1 MKLSVIIP
9 YCNEYPQI
17 LFTVQSIM
25 NELNVVTF
33 DWEIVTI
40 NNYAPEVSLQNTRK
54 ISCKCGKEWHLKR
67 EEDKG
72 GGKLQAYS
80 KTHPGKLIA
89 IEYKEKLSHWNAKNA
104 GVVASTGDIL
114 LFLDAHCS
122 IYSGTLRRMFSTY
135 EEAMEW
141 GDSLSKGSLH
151 LPLLYMLD
159 RYSRRLIYKPVCKPE
174 NGWYN
179 YSFTRYRN
187 EPSPYTV
194 AAMSTCGMMISRE
207 LFIQLGGW
215 PKELGI
221 YGGGE
226 NFINYSLAVMGK
238 NKTILS
244 PSMPLIHFADR
255 RGYSFNASDLIR
267 NRLMATYMFGGEKL
281 LRHFSQFSKGRPTV
295 KEKMVEDI
303 LEKCAHHRK
312 LIESQQVIEIE
323 DWFYNFKS
331 ELL

>member
-25 NELNVVTF
+25 NELNEADF
-33 DWEIVTI
+33 GWEIVTI
-40 NNYAPEVSLQNTRK
+40 NNFAPEVALQNTRR
-54 ISCKCGKEWHLKR
+54 ISCECGKEWHLKR

-72 GGKLQAYS
+72 GGKLASYA

-89 IEYKEKLSHWNAKNA
+89 TEYREKLSHWNAKNK
-104 GVVASTGDIL
+104 GVKVSTGDIL
-114 LFLDAHCS
+114 WFCDAHCS
-122 IYSGTLRRMFSTY
+122 IYPRTLKKMFYCY
-135 EEAMEW
+135 EAEIRSR
-141 GDSLSKGSLH
+141 GLIGSGSLH
-151 LPLLYMLD
+151 LPLLYMMD
-159 RYSRRLIYKPVCKPE
+159 RYSRRLVYKPVCKPE
-174 NGWYN
+174 NGWYS
-179 YSFTRYRN
+179 YSFTRYRP
-187 EPSPYTV
+187 EPAPYTV
-194 AAMSTCGMMISRE
+194 AAMSTCGMMISRS
-207 LFIQLGGW
+207 LFEQLGGW

-226 NFINYSLAVMGK
+226 NFINYSLSVMGK
-238 NKTILS
+238 NKVIFS
-244 PSMPLIHFADR
+244 PSMPLIHYADR

-267 NRLMATYMFGGEKL
+267 NRLIATYMFGGEKL
-281 LRHFSQFSKGRPTV
+281 LRHFSKFSKGRPAV

-303 LEKCAHHRK
+303 LEKESEHRK
-312 LIESQQVIEIE
+312 LIKSQQVIGIE